1 MLSQNKPIFNTF
13 SPQSRVWIYLANR
26 DLKEAE
32 VQAIQ
37 PVLDQFSQKWASHNR
52 QLKAGADVLYNRA
65 IVLMVDE
72 TQAGASGCSIDSS
85 VHFLQGLGNEL
96 GVSFFERFAF
106 GVQTNEQI
114 KFMNKEELKAAYD
127 SNEISDETLVFDN
140 LVSTKEALDA
150 QAWKP
155 LKDSW
160 LKRMV

>member
-1 MLSQNKPIFNTF
+1 MLSQTIPSVHTF

-37 PVLDQFSQKWASHNR
+37 PVLDQFAKKWASHNR
-52 QLKAGADVLYNRA
+52 QLKAAADVLYNRA

-85 VHFLQGLGNEL
+85 VHFLESLGNEL

-106 GVQTNEQI
+106 GVQTNEQV
-114 KFMNKEELKAAYD
+114 KFLNREELKAAYE
-127 SNEISDETLVFDN
+127 SKEITDTSLVFDN
-140 LVSTKEALDA
+140 LVNTKEALDS